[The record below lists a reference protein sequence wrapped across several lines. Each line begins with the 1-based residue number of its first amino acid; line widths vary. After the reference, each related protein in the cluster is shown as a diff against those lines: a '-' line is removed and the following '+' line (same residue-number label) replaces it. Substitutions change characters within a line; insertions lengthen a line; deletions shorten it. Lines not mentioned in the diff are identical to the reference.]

1 MDNISTPTVERQ
13 TVTRE
18 EAQRIL
24 GVGRNTLD
32 RMIQRGELPS
42 FKAGSRRLARFHAE
56 RDRAAF
62 IGLLGKL
69 AIFFTACCAVSVA
82 IVLVAGRPILTAL
95 YTAEYAG
102 ETSILLLLTISFG
115 VGALV
120 SIFGFGI
127 TAARRFLAQVPL
139 VAMSVVVAIVA
150 SALLIPRMGAIGAAW
165 AVLVSLTAW
174 SVASAY
180 VLWTVL
186 RDLEQPATEGTSQ

>member
-1 MDNISTPTVERQ
+1 
-13 TVTRE
+13 
-18 EAQRIL
+18 
-24 GVGRNTLD
+24 
-32 RMIQRGELPS
+32 
-42 FKAGSRRLARFHAE
+42 RLARFHAE

-139 VAMSVVVAIVA
+139 VAMSVVVAIAA